1 MVTTLLK
8 STLREIR
15 QSMGRFLALLAIIAL
30 GMGFF
35 SGLRMCQPAMMA
47 TGVTYLEEHRFHD
60 FRLLSTLGFTAEDV
74 EAFAQA
80 EGIEQA
86 AGSVYTE
93 FLWQTVEK
101 EQAVLVSHMLTPGIN
116 DPELLA
122 GRMPAAGSEC
132 LGDAARF
139 SEEDIGSVIRVS
151 PANDQ
156 DTLDLLAYKEY
167 TLVGIARSP
176 LFLNFERGTAGIGSG
191 SVSAFVLMPQEAFDT
206 EAYFEIYLKMQD
218 APDAY
223 SGEYQAREDLLKPRM
238 EALLKERADL
248 RYHDLYS
255 DAVEEI
261 REAEQELADGWEEY
275 RTERA
280 DAEQELADAYRELL
294 DGEEDYQEGLA
305 ELEDGK
311 KEYQEGKEEFEDAVE
326 QIREAREDLKYGLE
340 QMKQAEAQLDKGEKS
355 YQQLDE
361 LYQTGAAIAG
371 QMSSFGISTP
381 EELVEALR
389 DPTYGPLLRDQMI
402 ANGMTTGQLSQL
414 LGGWAAAEQQ
424 LNAPLTADTMAG
436 LEAELEAGRAALQS
450 GWNEYYA
457 GREQYNE
464 GVAELRKAEKELE
477 EAAQEIADGEQELI
491 DGRAELDDGWQEYR
505 DGLAEAEQEF
515 ADAEAEL
522 ADGEQEIADAWLELQ
537 DLEMADTYTLTRNE
551 NTGYACF
558 DNDTAI
564 VAAISVVFPVFFFL
578 VAALVCMTTMKRMVD
593 EQRTQIGVL
602 KAMGYSRGQIIGKY
616 LFYSGTA
623 AILGALLGYALGS
636 RGMPL
641 IIWQIYGMMYGFAPL
656 ARVFD
661 PVLAV
666 VSFAAALVCSMG
678 ATWLSCRMELTRP
691 AAELIR
697 PKAPKAGKR
706 IFLERIT
713 PIWSRLSFLRKV
725 SVRNVLRYKSR
736 LVMML
741 IGIGGCTALL
751 ITGFGVRDSVAGIVD
766 TQYEEITLYDY
777 AVSFEDPQTAQT
789 AGLFLTEMGREQQ
802 DGLLVHQGSAD
813 VYSDIDVKTVHLV
826 VPATGEL
833 EGFVSLHSG
842 QRDIAMPAEGEVVLN
857 YALAQALEIQPG
869 DKVRLRSDDLGT
881 MELTVADICDNYI
894 FNYAF
899 VSPGSFRSL
908 LGKEPEYKTMYLNA
922 TPGADPYQE
931 GVELAE
937 GEGVG
942 SVAVNAATRQQIGG
956 TLNRLDLIV
965 IVVVAF
971 AAALAFVVLY
981 NLTNISI
988 TERVREI
995 ATVKVLGFYQN
1006 ETAAYVFREMV
1017 MLSFGGGLVGLLMGK
1032 ALHAFVMSQVVVEG
1046 MYFPTTVFPASYAIS
1061 FVLTLV
1067 FAVLIT
1073 TALRGRLKKID
1084 MAESLKSIE

>member
-15 QSMGRFLALLAIIAL
+15 QSMGRFLAILAIIAL
-30 GMGFF
+30 GVGFF

-74 EAFAQA
+74 DAFARA

-101 EQAVLVSHMLTPGIN
+101 EQAVLVGHMLTPGIN

-122 GRMPAAGSEC
+122 GRMPTAGSEC

-139 SEEDIGSVIRVS
+139 SEEDIGSIIRVS

-156 DTLDLLAYKEY
+156 DTLDLLAYEEY

-218 APDAY
+218 APAAY
-223 SGEYQAREDLLKPRM
+223 SEEYQAREDLLKPRM

-371 QMSSFGISTP
+371 QMSPFGISTP

-402 ANGMTTGQLSQL
+402 ANGMTTGQLSQF

-424 LNAPLTADTMAG
+424 LNAPLTADTLAG

-564 VAAISVVFPVFFFL
+564 
-578 VAALVCMTTMKRMVD
+578 
-593 EQRTQIGVL
+593 
-602 KAMGYSRGQIIGKY
+602 
-616 LFYSGTA
+616 
-623 AILGALLGYALGS
+623 LGALLGYALGS

-678 ATWLSCRMELTRP
+678 ATWLSCRVELTRP

-802 DGLLVHQGSAD
+802 DGLLVHQGSTD
-813 VYSDIDVKTVHLV
+813 VYSDTDVKTVHLV

-971 AAALAFVVLY
+971 AAALAFIVLY
-981 NLTNISI
+981 NLSNISI

-1017 MLSFGGGLVGLLMGK
+1017 LLSFGGGLVGLLMGK